1 MGKFIAVVVVIGAI
15 VGALWWWVH
24 RPQTS
29 QLTAARADVAQLQAN
44 ASRDADRLRTLE
56 TQVAD
61 LQSVRAELQ
70 KSSTELQQKVQEK
83 ETELAAL
90 RGTQDELVSGLK
102 KEIESQQVQVQR
114 IRDQLRVDVV
124 DELLFVSGEAELKP
138 AGQAVL
144 AKVGNILEKTE
155 DRTIEVQGHTDNVPI
170 VGALAKKYPTNWEL
184 SAARAVNVAR
194 FLQQNGVEPARLSAA
209 AHSEYSPRSANDSDE
224 GRRKNRRIE
233 ILLGPKVVPQ
243 AAAAAPPATSQTP

>member
-1 MGKFIAVVVVIGAI
+1 MGKFIAVLVVVGAI

-124 DELLFVSGEAELKP
+124 DELLFDSGEAELKP

-209 AHSEYSPRSANDSDE
+209 AHSEYRPRSANDSDD

-233 ILLGPKVVPQ
+233 ILLGSKVAPQ
-243 AAAAAPPATSQTP
+243 AAAAAPSAASTP